1 MVEAWTLFPFGSVW
15 PLHVQIGNH
24 LIQLGR
30 VCIHIFISPHLLILA
45 MFSATA
51 NVFWKFLIRWDRIQ
65 GCHKLP
71 WRGCNRFH
79 PSRAYQVR
87 FFLDPTRISRI
98 IWNSSVRT
106 GIWRSSWARDISF
119 ILFGCLLCNC
129 VRGTQAIIF
138 VSGVPTSTIC
148 NFVYLYFVKLTH
160 YLLLWFQYAYS
171 IHRAPLSFRR
181 GNR

>member
-1 MVEAWTLFPFGSVW
+1 
-15 PLHVQIGNH
+15 
-24 LIQLGR
+24 
-30 VCIHIFISPHLLILA
+30 

-65 GCHKLP
+65 GCRKLP

-181 GNR
+181 GNRWTTHRNTYGMCVTQCSNGTDHDVWWLTILLGPQKC